1 MSSLRNTVRLTG
13 IPIFKKL
20 DNGSKL
26 VSLALDIT
34 EDYKSSNDEKKK
46 NTNTV
51 NLIAWND
58 KADFI
63 VSRVNKGSYIAI
75 DGRIKTRLFKDNTV
89 TEVHIDEVLLLNKI

>member
-1 MSSLRNTVRLTG
+1 MSSLRNTVRLTGNVTG

-46 NTNTV
+46 IPI
-51 NLIAWND
+51 L
-58 KADFI
+58 
-63 VSRVNKGSYIAI
+63 
-75 DGRIKTRLFKDNTV
+75 
-89 TEVHIDEVLLLNKI
+89 